1 MSDLPLGQVD
11 RDKEPRLTFEQSIG
25 RHLFNPELADVCFL
39 VGEDR
44 ERIYAHRFLMAVES
58 DVFKAMFYG
67 ELKDNSYEI
76 VVPDL
81 SPVGFRNMV
90 K

>member
-1 MSDLPLGQVD
+1 MADLDLDQAD
-11 RDKEPRLTFEQSIG
+11 RDEESRLTFEQSIG

-39 VGEDR
+39 VGKDQ
-44 ERIYAHRFLMAVES
+44 ERIYAHRFLLAVES

-67 ELKDNSYEI
+67 EAKDDSFEI
-76 VVPDL
+76 IVPDL

>member
-1 MSDLPLGQVD
+1 MADVDLVQVD
-11 RDKEPRLTFEQSIG
+11 RDDEPRLTFEQSIG
-25 RHLFNPELADVCFL
+25 RYLFNPELADVCFL
-39 VGEDR
+39 VGGER
-44 ERIYAHRFLMAVES
+44 ERIYAHRFLLAVES

-67 ELKDNSYEI
+67 ELKENSYEI

-81 SPVGFRNMV
+81 SPIGFRNML